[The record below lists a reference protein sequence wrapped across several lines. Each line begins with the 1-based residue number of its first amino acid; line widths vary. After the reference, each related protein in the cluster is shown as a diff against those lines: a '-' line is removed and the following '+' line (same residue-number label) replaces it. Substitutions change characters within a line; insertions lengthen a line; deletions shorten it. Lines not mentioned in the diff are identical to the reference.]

1 MELGLKN
8 GECTIL
14 AVPASH
20 VTGLVAQILTLI
32 GCGEIVIMEHFE
44 VQEFAILAKKHD

>member
-1 MELGLKN
+1 MELGLKD

-32 GCGEIVIMEHFE
+32 GCKDGENCHNGAF
-44 VQEFAILAKKHD
+44 